1 MRVTTMAM
9 ATVFAAATPFL
20 SAEQAKPAQPPDRP
34 VRTTS
39 TRALVHLVAFAP
51 DNVTVVAW
59 DSAGFAKW
67 NPETGKTVDR
77 QPVIGKACGG
87 RGVPVL
93 PRSEDGRTVAVNC
106 GGKLSF
112 FDIATGE
119 PRGEFKF
126 DPKQTPTVYT
136 VSPDGAAIATV
147 AAGTT
152 ATVQISD
159 VKTGERRAVI
169 QNEQEVQQLSFAPI
183 GRLLATGAVDGVRI
197 WQMPDGQLLR
207 TVTGGTFHALSRDGQ
222 TLALERGR
230 DVAVIEVSSGAV
242 KQTLPATVS
251 QLRFSE
257 DGTLLAGWNN
267 QVLTVW
273 ETTTGKVRLT
283 LKSSQLV
290 TVALAPD
297 SKHVVA
303 VSMDLAGGG
312 AQTTVGVWRIP

>member
-1 MRVTTMAM
+1 MRVTMAV
-9 ATVFAAATPFL
+9 ATVFAAAAPFL
-20 SAEQAKPAQPPDRP
+20 SAEQAKPAQPADRP
-34 VRTTS
+34 VRATS

-59 DSAGFAKW
+59 DSGGFAKW

-93 PRSEDGRTVAVNC
+93 PRSEDGRTVAVSC

-119 PRGEFKF
+119 ARGEFKF

-136 VSPDGAAIATV
+136 VSPDFASIATV
-147 AAGTT
+147 AAGAT

-183 GRLLATGAVDGVRI
+183 GRVLATGAVDGVRL

-207 TVTGGTFHALSRDGQ
+207 TVTGGTFHAISRDGQ
-222 TLALERGR
+222 ILALERGR
-230 DVAVIEVSSGAV
+230 DVAIVDVNTGEV

-251 QLRFSE
+251 QLRFSD

-267 QVLTVW
+267 QVLIVW
-273 ETTTGKVRLT
+273 ETATGKVRLT

-297 SKHVVA
+297 GKHLVA
-303 VSMDLAGGG
+303 VGMDLAGGG
-312 AQTTVGVWRIP
+312 AQTTVAVWRIP